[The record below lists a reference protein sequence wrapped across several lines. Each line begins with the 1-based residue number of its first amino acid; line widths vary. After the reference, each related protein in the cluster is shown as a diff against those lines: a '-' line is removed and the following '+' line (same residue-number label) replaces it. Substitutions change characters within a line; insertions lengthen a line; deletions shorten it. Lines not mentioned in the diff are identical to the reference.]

1 MKSRKFQ
8 RKLGNNTT
16 WFMFRHNL
24 GITRHALG
32 PGLGAMWINLD
43 ATWPRL
49 HAMYAINYM
58 N

>member
-16 WFMFRHNL
+16 WFMFMHNL

-49 HAMYAINYM
+49 HAMYAIN
-58 N
+58 